1 MSTCF
6 AKFHHIEY
14 SSVIYNLIMEDTMN
28 GMTILEPTFVDLD
41 VDRKKKNKKFNKK
54 KINELI
60 DKIKDSIPAAEN
72 DKESNLR

>member
-1 MSTCF
+1 
-6 AKFHHIEY
+6 
-14 SSVIYNLIMEDTMN
+14 MN

-41 VDRKKKNKKFNKK
+41 VARKKKNKKFDKK

-60 DKIKDSIPAAEN
+60 DKIKDSIPAAKN

>member
-1 MSTCF
+1 
-6 AKFHHIEY
+6 
-14 SSVIYNLIMEDTMN
+14 MEDTMN

-60 DKIKDSIPAAEN
+60 DKIKDSIPAATN

>member
-1 MSTCF
+1 
-6 AKFHHIEY
+6 
-14 SSVIYNLIMEDTMN
+14 MN
-28 GMTILEPTFVDLD
+28 GVTILEPTFVDLD

-72 DKESNLR
+72 DKGSNLR

>member
-1 MSTCF
+1 
-6 AKFHHIEY
+6 
-14 SSVIYNLIMEDTMN
+14 MEDTMN

-72 DKESNLR
+72 DKEPNLR

>member
-1 MSTCF
+1 
-6 AKFHHIEY
+6 
-14 SSVIYNLIMEDTMN
+14 MEDTMN
-28 GMTILEPTFVDLD
+28 GVTILEPTFVDLD

-72 DKESNLR
+72 DKGSNLR